1 MLLRVFSDAG
11 IHPNRKKVIGRNA
24 SELKSVGLLMGALL
38 DQDPK
43 CKLLMLVDENLDF
56 IDENGRRV
64 LKSGSLM
71 MQKVLEQMP
80 SSKTDRVLVLMRSAN
95 DSAEDIAVYS
105 QRTHGFFP
113 KTTTKKEEILE
124 VLEGA
129 WTERF
134 GAKPRPT
141 INILDEFD
149 NEDGSISKEDL
160 LEVVASVDVLL
171 QGKTFRDIPWSH
183 LWSSLHAL
191 KGDIMVSESDK
202 MVEAV
207 DCINAM
213 RGGSEAPENFDEQ
226 WAKIRQLVVEGIDD
240 TL

>member
-1 MLLRVFSDAG
+1 
-11 IHPNRKKVIGRNA
+11 
-24 SELKSVGLLMGALL
+24 MGALL

-191 KGDIMVSESDK
+191 KGCIVVSESDK
-202 MVEAV
+202 M
-207 DCINAM
+207 
-213 RGGSEAPENFDEQ
+213 
-226 WAKIRQLVVEGIDD
+226 L
-240 TL
+240 